1 MVARRG
7 WTFLERLD
15 EVVWSLEENPLLYMD
30 TMMRYFLH
38 VNPDELSDEEWL
50 ITYNQLSDIR
60 EKEAEANG

>member
-1 MVARRG
+1 
-7 WTFLERLD
+7 
-15 EVVWSLEENPLLYMD
+15 MD